1 MPAQA
6 QAQLLMFSIE
16 MERVFNTLCRKLTL
30 NMQHC
35 AMLAQLQQIGKGGF
49 EGTAKGWSR
58 MGRKGKERKETKE
71 KNREEEEKREE
82 EKKGGKERKE
92 GRGGGRTNRE
102 EERERWA
109 EAAGERK
116 ERTKRGKKAKFN
128 FASFA
133 NIIRSS
139 IHYLVLWNN
148 KSDVRNEAANAN
160 HLYPFT
166 PLKTTLC
173 YHCLVLL
180 LMAAL

>member
-92 GRGGGRTNRE
+92 GRGGGWKDKQGRRKRKMGRGSGRE
-102 EERERWA
+102 K
-109 EAAGERK
+109 RK
-116 ERTKRGKKAKFN
+116 NQTRKKGK
-128 FASFA
+128 
-133 NIIRSS
+133 I
-139 IHYLVLWNN
+139 
-148 KSDVRNEAANAN
+148 
-160 HLYPFT
+160 
-166 PLKTTLC
+166 
-173 YHCLVLL
+173 
-180 LMAAL
+180 

>member
-92 GRGGGRTNRE
+92 GRGGVEGQTGKKKEKDGQRQR
-102 EERERWA
+102 EREKKEPNEEKRQNLILHRLQTLYG
-109 EAAGERK
+109 AA
-116 ERTKRGKKAKFN
+116 
-128 FASFA
+128 
-133 NIIRSS
+133 
-139 IHYLVLWNN
+139 
-148 KSDVRNEAANAN
+148 
-160 HLYPFT
+160 FT
-166 PLKTTLC
+166 I
-173 YHCLVLL
+173 
-180 LMAAL
+180 